1 MDAQLALPKN
11 MPNVWGR
18 GQLFAFSALDGRT
31 DWNEPFVLHTAD
43 KPGSLTVRLPLEV
56 NINFSDLPEVHFSLI
71 LGDVIA
77 ADTPTGNFIAT
88 FLDHHTLIGQLPLD
102 AAMVVDDRT
111 IGTKPVPLGNSE
123 DLTLWAAT
131 GESRFAIKVTSDTN
145 SPDLTDA
152 FTADII
158 QTANDRSSFVRK
170 VKIPAHLDDSQARLL
185 RKAVSI
191 MKVNV
196 ESACGQIKRRW
207 TTPDRWPHRHMWLW
221 DSAFHA
227 LGLSR
232 IDPDLARDALLAVLE
247 QTKADGML
255 PHTITPV
262 TTSQITQPPILAWA
276 VLEILNVTGDRNF
289 AQQCKPYLF
298 QYLEWDRK
306 NRDQNGNHIPE
317 WFIEGNPLCRC
328 GECGL
333 DNSPLFDK
341 AVLLDSVDFAC
352 YLCND
357 YMCLAEI
364 AERLSD
370 DAMSKTCRTHAQKI
384 KTAVNDLLWCEE
396 MGLYLYRDFDGD
408 FVPIKTIASFMPLF
422 AGVADDVRARRLL
435 AHLQDPAT
443 FAAPM
448 PIPSVALDSGS
459 YCKDMWRG
467 PSWINTNYL
476 IYRGLVRYGFTEA
489 AARLR
494 TVTIDKL
501 NKWYLKEGCL
511 FENYDSL
518 DLTSPHDLDRKQRL
532 VSGRGLPVISDL
544 QWSAAVTARLIMDGP
559 PDRN

>member
-1 MDAQLALPKN
+1 MNSQLIVPQN
-11 MPNVWGR
+11 MPDVWGR
-18 GQLFAFSALDGRT
+18 GQLLAFSALDGPT
-31 DWNEPFVLHTAD
+31 NWHESFVLHTGVE
-43 KPGSLTVRLPLEV
+43 PGCFTVRLPLEIDISFDGLGPLDFKMV
-56 NINFSDLPEVHFSLI
+56 

-77 ADTPTGNFIAT
+77 AATPTGDFIAA
-88 FLDHHTLIGQLPLD
+88 FLDHRTLLGQLPD
-102 AAMVVDDRT
+102 HATMQAHGQAIRSQPSQ
-111 IGTKPVPLGNSE
+111 IGSSDNLQ
-123 DLTLWAAT
+123 LWAAKK
-131 GESRFAIKVTSDTN
+131 ESRFAIILTSDGKA
-145 SPDLTDA
+145 PDLTKA
-152 FTADII
+152 FAADLVES
-158 QTANDRSSFVRK
+158 ANARSRFVRELE
-170 VKIPAHLDDSQARLL
+170 IPAGLDGAMTRLL

-333 DNSPLFDK
+333 DNSPLFNK